1 VIDSAERACYGAI
14 VLMKH
19 FIGVA
24 VLMVLALAVKF
35 LLSPRGAK

>member
-1 VIDSAERACYGAI
+1 VIDSAERACYRAI

-24 VLMVLALAVKF
+24 VLMAALAVRF